1 MTEPTERRDER
12 RLAVWTGSLLAALA
26 VVAVAV
32 GGVLGGTPAALSA
45 LIGVGLTAVL
55 FGVSV
60 LLLAW
65 AAERGKGAAIGLLTV
80 GASFRLGFYFL
91 VLEALAL
98 VAWIDRPSLA
108 IATAVSLAITLLAEL
123 VWMSRMPRLFWIDTG
138 AATAPASAHATRS

>member
-1 MTEPTERRDER
+1 VTEPTERRDER
-12 RLAVWTGSLLAALA
+12 RLAVWTGSLLATLA

-32 GGVLGGTPAALSA
+32 GGALGGTPAALSA

-65 AAERGKGAAIGLLTV
+65 AAERGKGAAIGLFTV
-80 GASFRLGFYFL
+80 GASFRLGFYL
-91 VLEALAL
+91 LALEALAF